1 MLWFFRLVMIRLEKK
16 NSLFTWT
23 FTRIPLPKQLK
34 ENLQVPPLP
43 FWIWLLTLDSEN
55 IKIRTYDDHIIEKQN
70 VILSLTL
77 SLSYFHYL
85 GWLFKSPDEHTAP
98 TMTWQVSVHFCFVLL
113 RDITW
118 LVATLFIPWFNDN
131 YRLYYY
137 KKSNTGWC

>member
-70 VILSLTL
+70 SSISNFIIVLFSLPGMIIQISWWAYCSDHDLTGVGTFLFCTFTRYHLAGCYIIHTL
-77 SLSYFHYL
+77 IQ
-85 GWLFKSPDEHTAP
+85 W
-98 TMTWQVSVHFCFVLL
+98 
-113 RDITW
+113 
-118 LVATLFIPWFNDN
+118 
-131 YRLYYY
+131 
-137 KKSNTGWC
+137 